1 MSVNLSAQQV
11 YQPNLIE
18 NIDRIIET
26 TGINPKN
33 LKLEL
38 TETAIIDDS
47 KLAQKVITQLK
58 SRHIQLSL
66 DDFGTGY
73 SSLSYLHQFDF
84 DTLKIDRAFVNLE
97 SLSIAKSMI
106 SLAHSLDMDVV
117 AEGIETPEQQMHL
130 HQLGCEYG
138 QGYLF
143 AKPLDRESIDRLL
156 RDRA

>member
-1 MSVNLSAQQV
+1 MAELNLLSSDSEE
-11 YQPNLIE
+11 L
-18 NIDRIIET
+18 RIIR
-26 TGINPKN
+26 
-33 LKLEL
+33 
-38 TETAIIDDS
+38 
-47 KLAQKVITQLK
+47 

-66 DDFGTGY
+66 DDFGTDY

-97 SLSIAKSMI
+97 SLSIAQSMI

-117 AEGIETPEQQMHL
+117 AEGIETPEQQVHL

-143 AKPLDRESIDRLL
+143 AKPLNRESIDRLL